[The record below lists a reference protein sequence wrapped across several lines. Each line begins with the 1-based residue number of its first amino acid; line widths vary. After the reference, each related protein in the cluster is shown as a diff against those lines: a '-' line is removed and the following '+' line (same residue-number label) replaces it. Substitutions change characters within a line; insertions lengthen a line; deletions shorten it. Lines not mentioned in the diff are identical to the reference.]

1 MTITVEPSALSLNDV
16 HRLLKLQEK
25 FDGSFTDYLSLEPLT
40 EFEQEDLSRIRNDFR
55 RYLKAGKISEGMVK
69 FFTIAPLMRLAG
81 FYDIPIRLTMEDVVG
96 IAVEDEDKVIKGR
109 MDILAVNQAEATIK
123 PPFWVLV
130 IETKNSAIDVF
141 EGLPQLLTYAFKS
154 LEQRQSVW
162 GLVTNGLRYQF
173 VFLNQGNPSIYQ
185 LMSSLNLNETQS
197 SIVLLQVMKSICQL
211 PGFSL

>member
-109 MDILAVNQAEATIK
+109 MDILAVNQAESDIA

-154 LEQRQSVW
+154 LEHQQSVW

-173 VFLNQGNPSIYQ
+173 VFLNQGNPSNYQ